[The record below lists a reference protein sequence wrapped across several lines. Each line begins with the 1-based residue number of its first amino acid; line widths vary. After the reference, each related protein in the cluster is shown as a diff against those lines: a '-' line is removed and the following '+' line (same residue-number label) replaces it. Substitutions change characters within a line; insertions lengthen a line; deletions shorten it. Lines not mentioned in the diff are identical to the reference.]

1 MLLAEHRAEM
11 ISDRQ
16 TGFTMQ
22 AQVRL
27 QQMVQFIDR
36 EYAGSITLQ
45 EIADAACISKSEAL
59 RCFRV
64 GMHCAPIQYVVA
76 VRLERARSLLLTTL
90 EPVTEIAFQV
100 GFDNC
105 SYFDRAF
112 KKKYGMTP
120 GQMRRQTGGA
130 YGTANSL

>member
-1 MLLAEHRAEM
+1 M
-11 ISDRQ
+11 
-16 TGFTMQ
+16 
-22 AQVRL
+22 RL